1 MSERN
6 TSKGFF
12 SPHFTKSI
20 RFRHLED
27 IFIRMKTRLT
37 LNLHHGVGLNDAQLG
52 GGHTGVVAG
61 VADVA
66 QLQDVL
72 PDGEVGVGGE
82 VSGAFPPLDVGHGAA
97 HGHAGDVQVGPVLHF
112 VLRLRPPGE
121 VRRDTAD

>member
-1 MSERN
+1 MRG
-6 TSKGFF
+6 TLQKAFF

-27 IFIRMKTRLT
+27 IFIRMKSRLT

-72 PDGEVGVGGE
+72 PDGKVGVRGE
-82 VSGAFPPLDVGHGAA
+82 VPGALPPLDVGHGAA
-97 HGHAGDVQVGPVLHF
+97 HRHAGDVQVGPVLHL
-112 VLRLRPPGE
+112 VLCLRSDGE